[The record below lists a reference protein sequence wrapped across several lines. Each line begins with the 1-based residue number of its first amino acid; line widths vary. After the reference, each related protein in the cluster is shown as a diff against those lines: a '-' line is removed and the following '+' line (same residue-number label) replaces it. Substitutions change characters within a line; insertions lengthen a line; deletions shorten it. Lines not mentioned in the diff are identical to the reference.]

1 MSIPLDVI
9 RLILLHAKIPV
20 IVHANRASKAISSQL
35 TNKGFWQE
43 KLAVF
48 NISIPIMAQTLK
60 EYISIWKN
68 MDEARYCAKAL
79 LMFTEINQCR
89 DDEDSLIKIGLH
101 KAYKTVD
108 EILTI
113 IPTLS
118 EFKNIGDTVPCY
130 ITISHHIPNKPTNII
145 KYKLN
150 YVGYINANT
159 PSQHCF
165 IIIISYSEMMGIL
178 STFLYYCESGNDLIK
193 ITDTN
198 DCSLLY
204 LGADERTTAMWDM
217 YDYFAYINSQ

>member
-9 RLILLHAKIPV
+9 RLILLHAKISV
-20 IVHANRASKAISSQL
+20 IVHANRASEVISSQL

-43 KLAVF
+43 KLEVF
-48 NISIPIMAQTLK
+48 GIPIPIAAQTLK

-89 DDEDSLIKIGLH
+89 DDEDSLIKIVLD

-118 EFKNIGDTVPCY
+118 KFKNIGDMAPYC
-130 ITISHHIPNKPTNII
+130 IMISYRIPNKPTNII
-145 KYKLN
+145 KYKLK
-150 YVGYINANT
+150 YVGYDANKLLT
-159 PSQHCF
+159 HRF
-165 IIIISYSEMMGIL
+165 AITISCSEATRIL

-193 ITDTN
+193 IIDSNVAVYYT
-198 DCSLLY
+198 
-204 LGADERTTAMWDM
+204 
-217 YDYFAYINSQ
+217 